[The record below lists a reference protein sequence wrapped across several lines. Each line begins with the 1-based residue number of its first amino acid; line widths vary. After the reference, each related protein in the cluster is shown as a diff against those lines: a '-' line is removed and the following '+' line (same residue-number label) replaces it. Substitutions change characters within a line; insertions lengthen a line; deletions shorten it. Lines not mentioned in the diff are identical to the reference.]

1 MEKIKLTI
9 NGQEVYA
16 DPQQTIL
23 QVVQEQG
30 LDEIPT
36 LCYDPK
42 LPPYG
47 ACFLC
52 VVEVEGRRTLV
63 PSCSTRVEAGM
74 VVQTK
79 SQKIRQARKA
89 CLELILSDHYA
100 DCLGPCR
107 LNCPAGVDV
116 QGYVSLIHLG
126 QYQEALRLIK
136 ETNPLPLICGRVC
149 VRKCEVAC
157 RRGKVDE
164 AVGINDLKRY
174 VADWDLAH
182 QYIPELKAL
191 NGKRV
196 AILGGGPSGLT
207 CAYFLRREGYMV
219 TIFEALPKLGGM
231 LRYGIPEYRL
241 PKNILDQE
249 IHWLLALGIE
259 ARTNLRLGVDFTL
272 PDLIQNG
279 YQAIFLGMGAH
290 KSTPMGIE
298 GEAIP
303 GVLPGIDFLRSVQ
316 LTGGPSL
323 KGRVVVVGG
332 GNTAIDAARTALRL
346 GADEVTLLYRR
357 TLAEMPAH
365 STEVKAAEEEGVNF
379 VFLSAPRKVIIENNR
394 LAALECMRMSLG
406 EADESGRKKPVP
418 IKGSEYI
425 LSCNHVISAIGQ
437 DIDLT
442 GLEDKGEKRIPI
454 EVTGRGAIAVNS
466 ATMDTSHPGIFAGGD
481 VVLGPATVVE
491 AIAQG
496 RKAAMSIHRYLTQN
510 LKPAAVSTDEFYSKK
525 DFFGELPEA
534 EFEPF
539 PRKPR
544 ENMGVLPVS
553 ERRHNF
559 QEVEKGFREDQV
571 KAESFRCLEC
581 GCESI
586 YDCLLR
592 KYAVEY
598 QITHLPY
605 LGSVNKYKV
614 DDCHPFI
621 LYDPNKCIRCGRCVR
636 TCEEILEVAALGF
649 VYRGFQTI
657 VRPSMEKPLLAT
669 NCIACG
675 NCLSACPTGA
685 LSEKIAYPKKG
696 PWPMEEKISL
706 CHYCSVGCHLKVK
719 YLNGDLFFVTS
730 AAGGP
735 NDGTLCFKGKFG
747 TFSQFQSQRDITPKI
762 KRGGAFSE
770 VSWEEALDF
779 ITEGLTG
786 VKKNYGPHSIALLA
800 APHLSNEELYLIQR
814 LGREVLGTS
823 HIDSFS
829 HCFRSDALHALDESF
844 GVTSSTN
851 TMAEFSQANVIL
863 VLNSDP
869 LEEHPVLGFA
879 IRRAVK
885 RGASLIVIHSRGTE
899 MARQARLWLDARK
912 GTATVLLNGIMKAIM
927 QMGRHDK
934 AFIDRYTV
942 GFFKLKEMLEET
954 FLEEVS
960 RASGVSLKKIQR
972 CAEIL
977 SHPQANVLAVYNID
991 SPTDKSEND
1000 LPALA
1005 NLLLLTGKV
1014 GRMANGLLL
1023 LRDHCNSQGL
1033 MDMGIGDDGRAGGSR
1048 EHGERKTLISR
1059 MQDGEVKACLI
1070 FGENPLK
1077 GLNMRK
1083 YFDSCQLLIVQDVFL
1098 TETALAG
1105 DVFLPACTA
1114 LETSGSYTN
1123 FERRLQR
1130 FSRIFRPKNGMEN
1143 WQMVGRLAEKL
1154 GQSWSY
1160 RSSEEILEE
1169 ILRMENRRA
1178 VKDLT
1183 ETQAD
1188 GIFRAFGDGEMGA
1201 RLLFGEGFYFP
1212 DRKARFYTAPCSLA
1226 VLQGSPS
1233 SFCSLC
1239 ERVEILREKK
1249 LMLQSPGAPILVGR
1263 EEG

>member
-1 MEKIKLTI
+1 MEKITLTI

-16 DPQQTIL
+16 KPQQTIL
-23 QVVQEQG
+23 EVVQEQG

-79 SQKIRQARKA
+79 SEKIRQARKA

-126 QYQEALRLIK
+126 QYQEAIRLIK

-149 VRKCEVAC
+149 VRKCEVGC

-174 VADWDLAH
+174 VADWDLARP
-182 QYIPELKAL
+182 YIPELKAL

-196 AILGGGPSGLT
+196 AVVGGGPSGLT
-207 CAYFLRREGYMV
+207 CAYFLRREGYSV

-249 IHWLLALGIE
+249 IDWILHLGIE
-259 ARTNLRLGVDFTL
+259 ARTNLRLGSDFTL
-272 PDLIQNG
+272 PDLFQNG
-279 YQAIFLGMGAH
+279 YQAIFLAMGAH
-290 KSTPMGIE
+290 KATPMGIE
-298 GEAIP
+298 GEGSP

-365 STEVKAAEEEGVNF
+365 SAEVKATEEEGVNF
-379 VFLSAPRKVIIENNR
+379 IFLSAPRKVIIINDR
-394 LAALECMRMSLG
+394 PTALECIRMALG

-425 LSCNHVISAIGQ
+425 LSCNQVISAIGQ
-437 DIDLT
+437 DIDQT
-442 GLEDKGEKRIPI
+442 GLEDKKEGRIQI
-454 EVTGRGAIAVNS
+454 EVTRRGSIAMNS
-466 ATMDTSHPGIFAGGD
+466 ATMETSHPGVFAGGV
-481 VVLGPATVVE
+481 VVLGPASAVE

-496 RKAAMSIHRYLTQN
+496 RRAAMSIHRYLSQS
-510 LKPAAVSTDEFYSKK
+510 LKPASVSTNEFYSKK
-525 DFFGELPEA
+525 DSFGELPEA
-534 EFEPF
+534 EFESF
-539 PRKPR
+539 SKKPR
-544 ENMGVLPVS
+544 ETVAVLPVG

-571 KAESFRCLEC
+571 RVESSRCLEC
-581 GCESI
+581 GCDSI

-592 KYAVEY
+592 KYAMEY
-598 QITHLPY
+598 RITHLPY
-605 LGSVNKYKV
+605 LGAVNKFKV
-614 DDCHPFI
+614 DDRHPFI
-621 LYDPNKCIRCGRCVR
+621 RYDPNKCIRCGRCVR
-636 TCEEILEVAALGF
+636 TCEEILDVAALGF

-685 LSEKIAYPKKG
+685 LSEKIPYPRRG
-696 PWPMEEKISL
+696 PWPMEEKLSL
-706 CHYCSVGCHLKVK
+706 CHYCSVGCHLKIK
-719 YLNGDLFFVTS
+719 YLNEDLFFVDS

-747 TFSQFQSQRDITPKI
+747 AFSQFHSHRDIKPKI
-762 KRGGAFSE
+762 KRGKAFSE
-770 VSWEEALDF
+770 VSWEEALNFVAEALMD
-779 ITEGLTG
+779 I
-786 VKKNYGPHSIALLA
+786 KKNYGPHSIALLA
-800 APHLSNEELYLIQR
+800 SPHLSNEELYLIQR

-829 HCFRSDALHALDESF
+829 HCLRSDALHALDESF
-844 GVTSSTN
+844 GVIASTN
-851 TMAEFSQANVIL
+851 AMAELSQADVIF
-863 VLNSDP
+863 VVNSDP

-885 RGASLIVIHSRGTE
+885 RGVSLVVIHSRGTE
-899 MARQARLWLDARK
+899 MARQAHLWLDARK
-912 GTATVLLNGIMKAIM
+912 GSATVLLNGIMKAILR
-927 QMGRHDK
+927 MGRQNE
-934 AFIDRYTV
+934 AFIDRHTV
-942 GFFKLKEMLEET
+942 GFSQLKDMLEET
-954 FLEEVS
+954 SLDEVS
-960 RASGVSLKKIQR
+960 HATGVSLEKIHR
-972 CAEIL
+972 GAEML
-977 SHPQANVLAVYNID
+977 SHPKTNVLAVYNID
-991 SPTDKSEND
+991 YPADKSEND
-1000 LPALA
+1000 LHALA

-1014 GRMANGLLL
+1014 GRIANGLLL

-1033 MDMGIGDDGRAGGSR
+1033 MDAGVGSDGGLR
-1048 EHGERKTLISR
+1048 ER
-1059 MQDGEVKACLI
+1059 MQDGKIRACLI

-1077 GLNMRK
+1077 DFQLKR
-1083 YFDSCQLLIVQDVFL
+1083 YFDSGQLLIVQDVFL

-1105 DVFLPACTA
+1105 DVFLPASTA

-1123 FERRLQR
+1123 FEGRLQK
-1130 FSRIFRPKNGMEN
+1130 FSRIFPPPNGMEN
-1143 WQMVGRLAEKL
+1143 WQVLCRLAEKL
-1154 GQSWSY
+1154 GHPWPY
-1160 RSSEEILEE
+1160 RSPEEILEE
-1169 ILRMENRRA
+1169 ILRLA
-1178 VKDLT
+1178 DQSPVK
-1183 ETQAD
+1183 EA
-1188 GIFRAFGDGEMGA
+1188 IP
-1201 RLLFGEGFYFP
+1201 LLH
-1212 DRKARFYTAPCSLA
+1212 RKAQFFPAPPSMA
-1226 VLQGSPS
+1226 VPRDPSS

-1239 ERVEILREKK
+1239 ESLEVFKQRR
-1249 LMLQSPGAPILVGR
+1249 LML
-1263 EEG
+1263 

>member
-1 MEKIKLTI
+1 MEKIKLII

-16 DPQQTIL
+16 DPQQTLL
-23 QVVQEQG
+23 QAVQEQH

-47 ACFLC
+47 ACYLC
-52 VVEVEGRRTLV
+52 VVEVEGRKTLI

-79 SQKIRQARKA
+79 SEKIRQARKA

-126 QYQEALRLIK
+126 QYSEAIRLIK
-136 ETNPLPLICGRVC
+136 EANPLPLVCGRVC

-157 RRGKVDE
+157 RRGRVDE

-174 VADWDLAH
+174 VADWDLANP
-182 QYIPELKAL
+182 YIPELKPR

-196 AILGGGPSGLT
+196 AVVGGGPSGLS
-207 CAYFLRREGYMV
+207 CAYFLRRDGYSA
-219 TIFEALPKLGGM
+219 TIFEALPQLGGM

-241 PKNILDQE
+241 PKRILDQE
-249 IHWLLALGIE
+249 IRWLLNLGIE
-259 ARTNLRLGVDFTL
+259 TRSNLRLGTDFSL
-272 PDLIQNG
+272 PDLFQDG

-290 KSTPMGIE
+290 KATPLGIE
-298 GEAIP
+298 GEGVP
-303 GVLPGIDFLRSVQ
+303 GVLPGVDFLRSMQ
-316 LTGGPSL
+316 LSGGPTL
-323 KGRVVVVGG
+323 KGRVTVVGG

-379 VFLSAPRKVIIENNR
+379 IFLSAPRKVIIGNNR

-406 EADESGRKKPVP
+406 EADESGRRKPIP
-418 IKGSEYI
+418 IKGSEYL

-442 GLEDKGEKRIPI
+442 GLEDKKEKMIKL
-454 EVTGRGAIAVNS
+454 EVTRRGTIAVNS
-466 ATMDTSHPGIFAGGD
+466 ATMETSHPGVFAGGD
-481 VVLGPATVVE
+481 VVLGPATAVE

-496 RKAAMSIHRYLTQN
+496 KKAALSIHRHLNQS
-510 LKPAAVSTDEFYSKK
+510 LKPVSFNASEFNSQK
-525 DFFGELPEA
+525 DSFGELPEA
-534 EFEPF
+534 EFSTFRP
-539 PRKPR
+539 KPR
-544 ENMGVLPVS
+544 EAVATLPVR
-553 ERRHNF
+553 ERRDNF
-559 QEVEKGFREDQV
+559 QEVERGLQEDQT
-571 KAESFRCLEC
+571 KAESSRCLEC
-581 GCESI
+581 GCDSI

-592 KYAVEY
+592 KYAMEY

-605 LGSVNKYKV
+605 LGAVNKYKI
-614 DDCHPFI
+614 DDRHPFI

-685 LSEKIAYPKKG
+685 LSEKLPYPRKG
-696 PWPMEEKISL
+696 PWPTEERTSI
-706 CHYCSVGCHLKVK
+706 CHYCSVGCNLKIK
-719 YLNGDLFFVTS
+719 YLNGDLFFIAS

-747 TFSQFQSQRDITPKI
+747 AFSQFQPRRDIRPKI
-762 KRGGAFSE
+762 RRGGAFAE

-779 ITEGLTG
+779 VAEGLKG
-786 VKKNYGPHSIALLA
+786 IKKKYGPQAIALLA
-800 APHLSNEELYLIQR
+800 SPQMSNEELFLVR
-814 LGREVLGTS
+814 KLGREVLETLP
-823 HIDSFS
+823 IDSFS
-829 HCFRSDALHALDESF
+829 HCLRSEALHALDESF
-844 GVTSSTN
+844 GMTSSTN
-851 TMAEFSQANVIL
+851 TMAELSQADVIF
-863 VLNSDP
+863 VVNSDP

-885 RGASLIVIHSRGTE
+885 RGASLIVVHSRGTE
-899 MARQARLWLDARK
+899 MARQAHLWLDARK
-912 GTATVLLNGIMKAIM
+912 GSAAVLLHGIMKAIL
-927 QMGRHDK
+927 GRGRQNE
-934 AFIDRYTV
+934 AFIDRHTV
-942 GFFKLKEMLEET
+942 GFSELKHTLEKT
-954 FLEEVS
+954 SLEEVS
-960 RASGVSLKKIQR
+960 NASGVSLGKIHR

-977 SHPQANVLAVYNID
+977 SQPQANVLAVYNID
-991 SPTDKSEND
+991 SPADKSEND

-1014 GRMANGLLL
+1014 GRVANGLLL

-1033 MDMGIGDDGRAGGSR
+1033 LDMGIGEDGNSVHPR
-1048 EHGERKTLISR
+1048 EPGKSGTLLPR
-1059 MQDGEVKACLI
+1059 MENGEVKACLI

-1077 GLNMRK
+1077 DLNMRK
-1083 YFDSCQLLIVQDVFL
+1083 YFDSCQLLIVQDFFS
-1098 TETALAG
+1098 TETALAS
-1105 DVFLPACTA
+1105 DVFLPASTA

-1123 FERRLQR
+1123 FEGRLQR
-1130 FSRIFRPKNGMEN
+1130 FSRIFQAKSGMEN
-1143 WQMVGRLAEKL
+1143 WQVVCRLAEKM
-1154 GQSWSY
+1154 GHPWPY
-1160 RSSEEILEE
+1160 CSSEEILEE
-1169 ILRMENRRA
+1169 ILGQANRWP
-1178 VKDLT
+1178 VKDS
-1183 ETQAD
+1183 
-1188 GIFRAFGDGEMGA
+1188 
-1201 RLLFGEGFYFP
+1201 FP
-1212 DRKARFYTAPCSLA
+1212 FSHRKARFCSIPPSMA
-1226 VLQGSPS
+1226 VPPVLPS

-1239 ERVEILREKK
+1239 ERVEVLRQKK
-1249 LMLQSPGAPILVGR
+1249 LIL
-1263 EEG
+1263 

>member
-1 MEKIKLTI
+1 MEKIQLTI

-16 DPQQTIL
+16 NPQQTIL
-23 QVVQEQG
+23 QVVQELG

-52 VVEVEGRRTLV
+52 MVEVEGRRILV

-74 VVQTK
+74 VVRTK
-79 SQKIRQARKA
+79 SEKIRQARKA

-107 LNCPAGVDV
+107 LSCPAGVDV

-126 QYQEALRLIK
+126 QYQEAIRLIK

-157 RRGKVDE
+157 RRGRVEE
-164 AVGINDLKRY
+164 AVAINDLKRY

-182 QYIPELKAL
+182 PYIPELKSR

-196 AILGGGPSGLT
+196 AVVGGGPSGLT
-207 CAYFLRREGYMV
+207 CAYFLRREGYSV
-219 TIFEALPKLGGM
+219 TIFEALPQLGGM

-249 IHWLLALGIE
+249 INWLLGLGID
-259 ARTNLRLGVDFTL
+259 ARTNVRLGGDFNL
-272 PDLIQNG
+272 SDLLQNG
-279 YQAIFLGMGAH
+279 YQATFLGMGAH
-290 KSTPMGIE
+290 KATPMGIE
-298 GEAIP
+298 GEGGP
-303 GVLPGIDFLRSVQ
+303 GVLPGVDFLRSVQ

-365 STEVKAAEEEGVNF
+365 SAEVQAAEEEGVNF
-379 VFLSAPRKVIIENNR
+379 IFLSAPRKVIIEDRR
-394 LAALECMRMSLG
+394 LAALECIRMSLG

-418 IKGSEYI
+418 IKGSEYL
-425 LSCNHVISAIGQ
+425 LSCNHVVSAIGQ

-442 GLEDKGEKRIPI
+442 GLDDKTDGMVKI

-466 ATMDTSHPGIFAGGD
+466 ATMQTSHPGVFAGGD
-481 VVLGPATVVE
+481 VVLGPATAVE

-496 RKAAMSIHRYLTQN
+496 RRAAHSIHRYLSQG
-510 LKPAAVSTDEFYSKK
+510 LSPHAGSADEFFSKK
-525 DFFGELPEA
+525 DTFGELPEA
-534 EFEPF
+534 EFTSF
-539 PRKPR
+539 AKRPR
-544 ENMGVLPVS
+544 EVVAVLPAS
-553 ERRHNF
+553 ERRENF
-559 QEVEKGFREDQV
+559 QEVEKGLRENQV
-571 KAESFRCLEC
+571 KAESSRCLEC
-581 GCESI
+581 GCDSI

-592 KYAVEY
+592 KYAAEY
-598 QITHLPY
+598 QVSHLAY
-605 LGSVNKYKV
+605 LGAVNKFKI
-614 DDCHPFI
+614 DDRHPFI
-621 LYDPNKCIRCGRCVR
+621 RYDPNKCIRCGRCVR
-636 TCEEILEVAALGF
+636 TCEEILDVAALGF

-685 LSEKIAYPKKG
+685 LSEKTPYPRRG
-696 PWPMEEKISL
+696 PWQMEEKTSI
-706 CHYCSVGCHLKVK
+706 CHYCSLGCHLKIK
-719 YLNGDLFFVTS
+719 YLNEDLFFVGS

-747 TFSQFQSQRDITPKI
+747 AFSQFQLHRDISPKI
-762 KRGGAFSE
+762 KRGKAFSE

-779 ITEGLTG
+779 VAEALMVI
-786 VKKNYGPHSIALLA
+786 KKNYGPRSIALLA
-800 APHLSNEELYLIQR
+800 SPQLSNEEIYLIRRFGQ
-814 LGREVLGTS
+814 EVLGTPLF
-823 HIDSFS
+823 DSFS
-829 HCFRSDALHALDESF
+829 HGLRYDALHALDESF
-844 GVTSSTN
+844 GATISTN
-851 TMAEFSQANVIL
+851 TMAELSQAEVIF
-863 VLNSDP
+863 VVNSDP

-885 RGASLIVIHSRGTE
+885 KGASLIVLHSRGME
-899 MARQARLWLDARK
+899 MARQAHLWLDARK
-912 GTATVLLNGIMKAIM
+912 GSATILLHGIMKAILR
-927 QMGRHDK
+927 MGRQDE
-934 AFIDRYTV
+934 AFIDKHTV
-942 GFFKLKEMLEET
+942 GFSKLKDMLEGIS
-954 FLEEVS
+954 LEEVS
-960 RASGVSLKKIQR
+960 NVTGVSLEKIHR
-972 CAEIL
+972 GAEIL
-977 SHPQANVLAVYNID
+977 SRPQRNVLVVYNID
-991 SPTDKSEND
+991 SPAEKSRDD

-1014 GRMANGLLL
+1014 GQSANGLLL

-1033 MDMGIGDDGRAGGSR
+1033 MNIGRWGDGRAEHPKEHAEGG
-1048 EHGERKTLISR
+1048 TLLSR
-1059 MQDGEVKACLI
+1059 MQDGQVKACLI

-1077 GLNMRK
+1077 DLHLRK

-1105 DVFLPACTA
+1105 NVFLPACTA
-1114 LETSGSYTN
+1114 FETSGSYTN
-1123 FERRLQR
+1123 FEGRWQR
-1130 FSRIFRPKNGMEN
+1130 FSRIFHPKNEMEN
-1143 WQMVGRLAEKL
+1143 WQVLCRLAEKL
-1154 GQSWSY
+1154 GQPWPY
-1160 RSSEEILEE
+1160 RTPEEIQEE
-1169 ILRMENRRA
+1169 ILRLTDLWPAKNSFPFLPRRA
-1178 VKDLT
+1178 
-1183 ETQAD
+1183 Q
-1188 GIFRAFGDGEMGA
+1188 FGH
-1201 RLLFGEGFYFP
+1201 
-1212 DRKARFYTAPCSLA
+1212 APPCMA
-1226 VLQGSPS
+1226 VPQVPSS

-1239 ERVEILREKK
+1239 ERMEVFREKR
-1249 LMLQSPGAPILVGR
+1249 LML
-1263 EEG
+1263 